1 MEAEYL
7 LDEEFGERLL
17 ISIKADKSEL
27 LSNIRASRAI
37 LCSYNEISIRIN
49 SHTYEFGHKN
59 PEYTISEQ
67 LGDRKGVMSEK
78 GITAGFKSAK
88 KQGCKVVVIDLDE
101 HIMNVDAFLLSK
113 YISRRKE
120 DFTSCVITDCYVVFC
135 GRAVRINARYQS
147 RKEIESKLKKLK
159 P

>member
-17 ISIKADKSEL
+17 ISVNADKKEL
-27 LSNIRASRAI
+27 CSNIRAARAI
-37 LCSYNEISIRIN
+37 LCSYNEICIRIN
-49 SHTYEFGHKN
+49 PHTYEFGHKN

-67 LGDRKGVMSEK
+67 FGDRKGVMSEK

-88 KQGCKVVVIDLDE
+88 KQGYKIVVIDLDE
-101 HIMNVDAFLLSK
+101 HVMNVDSFLLSK

-120 DFTSCVITDCYVVFC
+120 DFTSCVIADCYVVFM
-135 GRAVRINARYQS
+135 GKAVRINARYQS